1 MKIAQPHDWQT
12 SPISSDKV
20 LVKLYE
26 AYTYDEI
33 QLIRRGL
40 IPEVMEDKW
49 FIYWKD
55 NSLYFH
61 RSWTGFCIY
70 IVHFSIYDGGGRILS
85 AEINTDRD
93 VCSLSIAEHIKFIP
107 YYIELF
113 LLKRNPPYPLQDDS
127 PLSVLKAW
135 SNIGRALLS

>member
-12 SPISSDKV
+12 RPISSDKV

-49 FIYWKD
+49 FI
-55 NSLYFH
+55 
-61 RSWTGFCIY
+61 
-70 IVHFSIYDGGGRILS
+70 
-85 AEINTDRD
+85 
-93 VCSLSIAEHIKFIP
+93 
-107 YYIELF
+107 
-113 LLKRNPPYPLQDDS
+113 
-127 PLSVLKAW
+127 
-135 SNIGRALLS
+135 